1 MAKFE
6 IIMPKLGESIIEATI
21 TKWLKSEG
29 DHIEEDDAIVE
40 IATDKVDS
48 EIPSPVEGKLI
59 KLLFEE
65 GDTIEVGKVI
75 ALIEIEGDDSA
86 EAELE
91 EAVPAKNEVVKT
103 EEKAE
108 KKKESAPIVA
118 TNYTSDRFYS
128 PLVKNIAKEENISLQ
143 ELDNIQ
149 GRGKDGR
156 VTKLDI
162 INHLKNRT
170 SASKSKSTRR
180 TAR

>member
-75 ALIEIEGDDSA
+75 ALIEMEGEDSA
-86 EAELE
+86 EIEVE
-91 EAVPAKNEVVKT
+91 ETSPAKEEIVKT
-103 EEKAE
+103 EEKV
-108 KKKESAPIVA
+108 KENKEPTPIAA
-118 TNYTSDRFYS
+118 TDYTSDRFYS

-143 ELDNIQ
+143 ELDSIQ
-149 GRGKDGR
+149 GSGKDGR
-156 VTKLDI
+156 VTKVDV
-162 INHLKNRT
+162 INHFNSIIKNLN
-170 SASKSKSTRR
+170 
-180 TAR
+180 